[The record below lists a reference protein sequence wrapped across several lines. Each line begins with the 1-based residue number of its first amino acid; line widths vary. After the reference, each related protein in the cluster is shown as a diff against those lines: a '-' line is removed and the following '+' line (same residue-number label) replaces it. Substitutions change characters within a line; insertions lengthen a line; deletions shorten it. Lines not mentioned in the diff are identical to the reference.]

1 MILKYRQKSQRSGH
15 RTMDLRLKP
24 EPGQGMMQRILEF
37 IQKQILY
44 KEYSYTMNKYF
55 NTTYILTLYY
65 YINKIKT
72 YTNIDNKTTKRKV
85 NIHIHTL
92 SLK

>member
-1 MILKYRQKSQRSGH
+1 
-15 RTMDLRLKP
+15 
-24 EPGQGMMQRILEF
+24 
-37 IQKQILY
+37 
-44 KEYSYTMNKYF
+44 MNKYF

-72 YTNIDNKTTKRKV
+72 YTKIYNKTTKRKV